1 MCWIEPIQHAHDRG
15 REGPTMPQRL
25 AELDATPRPAQWK
38 LLRDWIQGPDPQ
50 PFFEEARRRRP
61 VIATPEATLAFR
73 FADCTEILRR
83 HDIFSVALYVPKQ
96 SVFWMA
102 QDDTAQHF
110 REKGMMSAILDR
122 EDLPKI
128 RAWTR
133 DKAKALLTAAGGKI
147 DAVDGYTR
155 LMPINLVQ
163 EWFGFTESDPKALQA
178 WSYWNQLDAFWN
190 QPFDSVVVKDQAEIV
205 RQREAHN
212 LEMRDY
218 LTQLV
223 QRRGAELAAGKPVN
237 DPVARLLRLLKSG
250 AIRIDPARLVLN
262 VGGLLIGA
270 VETTSHAVVNAVDW
284 LLAHPDKLK
293 QARAL
298 AAGPDDAAFDGVV
311 FEALRFR
318 PPFRYFFRK
327 AERDA
332 LLARG
337 SDFETRVAA
346 GTTVIGVSFSALFDE
361 RGHERPMVFD
371 STRSRSNGFLFGQGL
386 HECLGRA
393 ISEVMLPEM
402 VRAALLLPDLKAAAI
417 DRRGGP
423 VPESWAWRWG

>member
-1 MCWIEPIQHAHDRG
+1 
-15 REGPTMPQRL
+15 MPNRL
-25 AELDATPRPAQWK
+25 SELDATPAAAQWP
-38 LLRDWIQGPDPQ
+38 LLRGWVMGADPQ
-50 PFFEEARRRRP
+50 PFFAEARRDRP
-61 VIATPEATLAFR
+61 VLRTPEVTLAFG

-83 HDIFSVALYVPKQ
+83 HDLFSVALYQPKQ
-96 SVFWMA
+96 GAYWMA

-110 REKGMMSAILDR
+110 REKGVMSAILDR
-122 EDLPKI
+122 EDLPTI
-128 RAWTR
+128 RQWTR
-133 DKAKALLTAAGGKI
+133 ETAAARLAAAGGAL

-155 LMPINLVQ
+155 AMPIALVQ
-163 EWFGFTESDPKALQA
+163 SWFGFTESDPKALQA

-190 QPFDSVVVKDQAEIV
+190 QPFDSIVVPDQAEIV

-237 DPVARLLRLLKSG
+237 DPIARLLRLLKSG
-250 AIRIDPARLVLN
+250 AVRFDPTRLVLN

-270 VETTSHAVVNAVDW
+270 VETTSHSVVNALDW
-284 LLAHPDKLK
+284 LLAHPDRLT

-298 AAGPDDAAFDGVV
+298 AAGTDDAAFDGLV

-327 AERDA
+327 VEQEAY
-332 LLARG
+332 LARG
-337 SDFETRVAA
+337 SAFETRVAP
-346 GTTVIGVSFSALFDE
+346 GTIVLGISFSALFDPQ
-361 RGHERPMVFD
+361 GYERPMDFD
-371 STRSRSNGFLFGQGL
+371 PTRSRSNGFLFGQGL

-393 ISEVMLPEM
+393 IAEVMVPEM
-402 VRAALLLPDLKAAAI
+402 VRAALLLPGLTTDAV

-423 VPESWAWRWG
+423 VPEGWAWRWTPAG